1 MSARRSGRQRPV
13 GIRDVASA
21 AGVSVASASFALNGQ
36 SGVAPETRARILQVA
51 ESLGYR
57 ANPQAQALR
66 RGRTNIFGLVVRN
79 FSNPFFL
86 DVMLG
91 AEQVAGEVGASLIVL
106 DSQYSSELEEQ
117 QVREMAGRHVQG
129 LAIAPVGAG
138 ESIRLWQSL
147 RPGAPAVA
155 LNAAVE
161 GIDGVRRVAPDNE
174 TAVDAPL
181 RRLAELGH
189 RSIAFLSAPRPLVAD
204 QDRLRR
210 YRTTMRELGLVPLVM
225 YAELSP
231 AGVQDAA
238 TRLLRK
244 ADAPTAIVTN
254 SDYAAHGVYMAAR
267 DLGMGVGPTVSVV
280 GHDDLPTSELLD
292 PPLSTVRVDRR
303 EMGREL
309 MVRLLDDSVREDYV
323 APVEYVERDSV
334 QAPFTERSPGR
345 LRALDVPKTTPRLN
359 SVTVP

>member
-1 MSARRSGRQRPV
+1 MTTRRAGRQRPV

-36 SGVAPETRARILQVA
+36 AGVAPETRARILQAA

-91 AEQVAGEVGASLIVL
+91 AEQVAGEVGASLLVL
-106 DSQYSSELEEQ
+106 DSQYSRELEEQ

-155 LNAAVE
+155 LNAAIE
-161 GIDGVRRVAPDNE
+161 GIDGVRRVTPDN
-174 TAVDAPL
+174 TAAVDVPL

-210 YRTTMRELGLVPLVM
+210 YRATMRALDLPQLVM

-231 AGVQDAA
+231 AGVRDAA
-238 TRLLRK
+238 TRLLRR
-244 ADAPTAIVTN
+244 AQPPTAIVTN
-254 SDYAAHGVYMAAR
+254 SDYAAHGVYQAVR
-267 DLGMGVGPTVSVV
+267 RLGLSVGPDVSVV

-303 EMGREL
+303 AMGREL
-309 MVRLLDDSVREDYV
+309 MLRLLDAASDDYV
-323 APVEYVERDSV
+323 APVEYVERASV
-334 QAPFTERSPGR
+334 LPPFIERSPARIRAAAGGAATQR
-345 LRALDVPKTTPRLN
+345 LK

>member
-1 MSARRSGRQRPV
+1 
-13 GIRDVASA
+13 
-21 AGVSVASASFALNGQ
+21 VSVASASFALNGQ
-36 SGVAPETRARILQVA
+36 SGVAPETRARILQAA

-66 RGRTNIFGLVVRN
+66 RGRTNIFGMVVRN

-106 DSQYSSELEEQ
+106 DSQYSKELEEQ

-138 ESIRLWQSL
+138 ESLRLWQSL

-155 LNAAVE
+155 LNAAIE
-161 GIDGVRRVAPDNE
+161 GIDGVSRVAPDNA
-174 TAVDAPL
+174 TAVDAPV

-189 RSIAFLSAPRPLVAD
+189 ESIAFLSAPRPLVAD

-210 YRTTMRELGLVPLVM
+210 YRATMRDLGLSPLVM

-238 TRLLRK
+238 TRLLRR

-254 SDYAAHGVYMAAR
+254 SDYVAHGVYKAAR
-267 DLGMGVGPTVSVV
+267 DLHLEVGPDLSVV
-280 GHDDLPTSELLD
+280 GHDDLPTSELLE

-309 MVRLLDDSVREDYV
+309 MVRLLDDSVHEDYV
-323 APVEYVERDSV
+323 APVEYVERESV
-334 QAPFTERSPGR
+334 QTPFTGRSHAAMRAIDGTLGR
-345 LRALDVPKTTPRLN
+345 HGSTR
-359 SVTVP
+359 